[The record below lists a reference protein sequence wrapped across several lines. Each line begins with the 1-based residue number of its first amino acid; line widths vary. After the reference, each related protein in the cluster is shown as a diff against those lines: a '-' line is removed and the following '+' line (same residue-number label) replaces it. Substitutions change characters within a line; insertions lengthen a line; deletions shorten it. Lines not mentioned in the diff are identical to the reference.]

1 MLDIFLR
8 KFFIGVNYS
17 EFWKNSIFFL
27 KEINHENVPLWFLML
42 TPVVVISA
50 IPITYY
56 LLFKDRSIIDNFKKT
71 NMPLYNFLY
80 NKWYIDEL
88 YEILFVKSFKKNR
101 IVFWKSEIKILS
113 IGMDLMAYQNLSK
126 NYLTK
131 LLNFKP
137 ALFMI
142 TPL

>member
-1 MLDIFLR
+1 MEEFNFLS
-8 KFFIGVNYS
+8 K
-17 EFWKNSIFFL
+17 

-50 IPITYY
+50 IPISYY

-88 YEILFVKSFKKNR
+88 YEILFVKPLKK
-101 IVFWKSEIKILS
+101 
-113 IGMDLMAYQNLSK
+113 
-126 NYLTK
+126 
-131 LLNFKP
+131 
-137 ALFMI
+137 
-142 TPL
+142 